1 MSYWGGWRPYVSQ
14 AERRHRAALEM
25 AKLKKKGHPVAP
37 VVLQGKTIASTFWG
51 KAWCDNLEGYG
62 DYANR
67 LPRGRTYVRNGSVVD
82 LQIAEG
88 EVSARVSGSDLYK
101 VKVDIVPAPKARWKS
116 ICKDCAGGID
126 SLVELLQ
133 GRFSKAVMERICRQ
147 RSGLFPA
154 PEEIHFSCSCP
165 DWASMCKHVAAVLY
179 GVGSRL
185 DEKPELLFRLRKVD
199 EKDLLTGAAAGLPI
213 SRKKPAAGKVLDTAD
228 LSTIFGLDLASETEP
243 ESTKP
248 ARAASR
254 KTASKP
260 RAKKAKG
267 KRTRGVSCVGK
278 TSIGAILASRLGCQ
292 FYDLDVEIERFF
304 KTSIEQLRNKLL
316 TGESFRSEAS
326 RVLMHILENP
336 ESRNCV
342 IALPPSGLMGRY
354 LRVLKRAGGTIAV
367 LTDKPE
373 NILNRIT
380 FYDVESHPIEKQLT
394 EGEKLIYLREIKK
407 DITYY
412 RKSYDRVDFRVDIS
426 GMSAEEAAEKVQQ
439 SLKSF
444 LSNETKNNLGPGGTR
459 DFNRQVPGAAAAS
472 WKGQRMCRIE
482 PY

>member
-67 LPRGRTYVRNGSVVD
+67 LPRGRTYVRNGSIVD

-101 VKVDIVPAPKARWKS
+101 VKVDIVAVPKAKWKS

-133 GRFSKAVMERICRQ
+133 GRFSKGVMERICRQ

-228 LSTIFGLDLASETEP
+228 LSGIFGLDLAGETES

-248 ARAASR
+248 AKAASR

-267 KRTRGVSCVGK
+267 KRTRG
-278 TSIGAILASRLGCQ
+278 A
-292 FYDLDVEIERFF
+292 
-304 KTSIEQLRNKLL
+304 
-316 TGESFRSEAS
+316 
-326 RVLMHILENP
+326 
-336 ESRNCV
+336 
-342 IALPPSGLMGRY
+342 
-354 LRVLKRAGGTIAV
+354 
-367 LTDKPE
+367 
-373 NILNRIT
+373 
-380 FYDVESHPIEKQLT
+380 
-394 EGEKLIYLREIKK
+394 
-407 DITYY
+407 
-412 RKSYDRVDFRVDIS
+412 RK
-426 GMSAEEAAEKVQQ
+426 E
-439 SLKSF
+439 
-444 LSNETKNNLGPGGTR
+444 
-459 DFNRQVPGAAAAS
+459 
-472 WKGQRMCRIE
+472 
-482 PY
+482 